1 MFSVHPCVFLF
12 YRLFLNTVVILA
24 IWRGSFVLS
33 TGKSHF
39 PCFVKQAFSCWIMFP
54 IFSQSSEYLYDCK
67 TCYYCYYKKEA
78 GKKSPQEGTQAY
90 VVCPIFAANYKR
102 SWLKKKSGFSK
113 TKWTL
118 WLQANTTQIQ
128 PVTLGSINGRKTKKA
143 LCPYLTL
150 TQRTKITAEHRNMD
164 TNKATPDLKPSAQ
177 PPSPEDL
184 MEARRV
190 DEEGSKVPARE
201 SIYTGAGH
209 IIRISWK
216 SWFISLIPF
225 RKSNL

>member
-1 MFSVHPCVFLF
+1 MDYVSHL
-12 YRLFLNTVVILA
+12 LSELWIS
-24 IWRGSFVLS
+24 IWL
-33 TGKSHF
+33 
-39 PCFVKQAFSCWIMFP
+39 QNLLLLM
-54 IFSQSSEYLYDCK
+54 
-67 TCYYCYYKKEA
+67 YKKEA
-78 GKKSPQEGTQAY
+78 AKKSPQEGTQAY

-128 PVTLGSINGRKTKKA
+128 PVTLGSINARNTKKA

-190 DEEGSKVPARE
+190 DEEGSKVPARDRPVE
-201 SIYTGAGH
+201 ETTGADM
-209 IIRISWK
+209 RNN
-216 SWFISLIPF
+216 
-225 RKSNL
+225 R